1 MKCTAEILLLLPFRK
16 IPEIIAQNLSYNYRL
31 KCVTNYCQTHDIKK
45 KTDGISDFHFLYVSI
60 LCSINKF

>member
-1 MKCTAEILLLLPFRK
+1 MKCTAAILLLLLPFTK

-45 KTDGISDFHFLYVSI
+45 LMEFPISTFDTFLFYAQFC
-60 LCSINKF
+60 L